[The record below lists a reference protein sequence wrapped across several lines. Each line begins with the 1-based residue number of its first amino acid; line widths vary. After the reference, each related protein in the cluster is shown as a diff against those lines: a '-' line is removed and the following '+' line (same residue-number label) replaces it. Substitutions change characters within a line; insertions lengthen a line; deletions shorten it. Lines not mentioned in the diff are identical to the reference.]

1 MRRPAIFGCS
11 LCTALILASCAG
23 SADTQSIFSH
33 SLPDDVVRHAV
44 WEVHRPGGVV
54 ADGIRKNL
62 APGDTASLD
71 VLKIRLHEMI
81 ASGDS
86 SKADSVR
93 LDLMSSSRSLT
104 TVVGEGDAFNWGPY
118 HIAVL
123 AARTAPGELGAGI
136 AEIEVSRTENLPDDI
151 ATATSIGGPRKR
163 LRIPHQ
169 IQMITLHHSGSAEPL
184 RPEDN
189 VPEKLRELQLWSE
202 ENRNWWDVPYHFLI
216 GLDGTIYEGRDY
228 RFRGETNTRYDVDGH
243 LLISVLG
250 NYELQEPTPEQIEAI
265 TDLMAWGVSKFD
277 VTLDRIY
284 GHSDLAETSCPGK
297 HLRRY
302 LDDGTFRDGI
312 RERLG
317 SSMTISG

>member
-1 MRRPAIFGCS
+1 M
-11 LCTALILASCAG
+11 
-23 SADTQSIFSH
+23 
-33 SLPDDVVRHAV
+33 VRHAV

-54 ADGIRKNL
+54 AEGIRKNL
-62 APGDTASLD
+62 APGDSASLGG
-71 VLKIRLHEMI
+71 LTIRLQEMI
-81 ASGDS
+81 VSGDTS
-86 SKADSVR
+86 RADSVR
-93 LDLMSSSRSLT
+93 IKLRWNSQSSA
-104 TVVGEGDAFNWGPY
+104 TVVGEGHAFNWGPY

-123 AARTAPGELGAGI
+123 AARTDPGELGAGI
-136 AEIEVSRTENLPDDI
+136 AEIEVSRTEDLPEDI
-151 ATATSIGGPRKR
+151 AAAQSIDGPRTR

-169 IQMITLHHSGSAEPL
+169 IRMITLHHSGSSEPL
-184 RPEDN
+184 RPEDD

-202 ENRNWWDVPYHFLI
+202 DNRNWWDVPYHFLI

-243 LLISVLG
+243 LLVSVLG

-265 TDLMAWGVSKFD
+265 TDLMAWGVAGFD
-277 VTLDRIY
+277 VPLERVY

-302 LDDGTFRDGI
+302 LEDGTFTDGI

-317 SSMTISG
+317 SAVTP